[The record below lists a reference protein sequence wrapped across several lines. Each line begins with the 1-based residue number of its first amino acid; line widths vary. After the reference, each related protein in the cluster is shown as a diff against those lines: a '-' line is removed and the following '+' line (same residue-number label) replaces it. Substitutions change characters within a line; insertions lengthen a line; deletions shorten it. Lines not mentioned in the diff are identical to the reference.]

1 MIPVCIG
8 VVRFQEHILKSRVIS
23 GANPEIKGRFRSQSR
38 NQGSFQEPIPKPRVI
53 SGAIPE
59 TKGHFRSHSRNQEPV
74 QEPVPK
80 PNQHLEIMEA

>member
-38 NQGSFQEPIPKPRVI
+38 NQGSFQEPIPKPRVMKAP
-53 SGAIPE
+53 G
-59 TKGHFRSHSRNQEPV
+59 KLLR
-74 QEPVPK
+74 
-80 PNQHLEIMEA
+80 